1 MVEYEPQGANSNTE
15 NPAKK
20 LSESP
25 LSKLQKTIKCFQQL
39 NKCLVVVQ
47 RPRLQV
53 PNAEGPGSS
62 RGEGATLWLQC
73 TGFSLQWFLLLL
85 SVGWRDPRALDHR
98 LSSCDAHRISCS
110 EACGIFPDQRKAHV
124 ATETQHSQK

>member
-25 LSKLQKTIKCFQQL
+25 LSKLQKTIKGFQQL

-62 RGEGATLWLQC
+62 RGEGATLAAVLRFL
-73 TGFSLQWFLLLL
+73 TAVVSL
-85 SVGWRDPRALDHR
+85 VA
-98 LSSCDAHRISCS
+98 
-110 EACGIFPDQRKAHV
+110 ECGLEGSPGSR
-124 ATETQHSQK
+124 SQAQ